1 MENEMKILVING
13 PNLNMLGKREPAIY
27 GSTTYD
33 ELCAMIK
40 DYAKTL
46 WKDAIT
52 ANDASPA
59 DCEVF
64 QSNSEGEIV
73 AKIQQCL
80 GDGVT
85 AGIVLNAAAYSHYSI
100 AIRDAVAMLDI
111 PVVSVHISN
120 IMKRESF
127 RHEDVVAPVCTGI
140 VSGLGLDGYLY
151 ALKFIYDRAING

>member
-1 MENEMKILVING
+1 MKVLIING
-13 PNLNMLGKREPAIY
+13 PNLNMLGKREPSIY
-27 GSTTYD
+27 GSTTYE
-33 ELCAMIK
+33 ELCGMIK
-40 DYAKTL
+40 DCSESL
-46 WKDAIT
+46 SKDLT
-52 ANDASPA
+52 
-59 DCEVF
+59 CEFFV
-64 QSNSEGEIV
+64 SNSEGEIV
-73 AKIQQCL
+73 SKIQECL
-80 GDGVT
+80 GNSDI

-151 ALKFIYDRAING
+151 ALRYIYDRTLQ